1 MVRKDTSGLYV
12 LTGRIFNGRELVGIK
27 LVNINNYS
35 VVYVKKLNFERVFA
49 VYRVLNCNYKNGR
62 LQVPSKLDISK
73 YPRYNRY
80 GSLAGN
86 RKDYYTES
94 EIIACAT
101 NRNIDDVAYNVCGAL
116 VYGAITDPNSTEAN
130 RHAEMYYNE
139 IRAMTTDVERIA
151 KNTGYSVET
160 IQQIKN
166 YLFMEAHDLEG
177 GVKKFSP
184 CLEIAQSWQR
194 LMSKDKKDIKP
205 HDLILIAHE
214 VYESNL
220 VKSGLRQD
228 DAHIETSKHYNYAKA
243 AGEFYKSLKRKGVKI
258 W

>member
-1 MVRKDTSGLYV
+1 M
-12 LTGRIFNGRELVGIK
+12 
-27 LVNINNYS
+27 
-35 VVYVKKLNFERVFA
+35 VYVKKLNFEKAFA
-49 VYRVLNCNYKNGR
+49 VYSVLNCTYKNGR
-62 LQVPSKLDISK
+62 LQVSSKLDISK
-73 YPRYNRY
+73 FPRYNRY

-94 EIIACAT
+94 EIIAYAT

-139 IRAMTTDVERIA
+139 IRAMTTDVKRIA
-151 KNTGYSVET
+151 KNTGYPIEA

-220 VKSGLRQD
+220 VKSGMSQD
-228 DAHIETSKHYNYAKA
+228 DAHIEASKHYNYAKA
-243 AGEFYKSLKRKGVKI
+243 AGEFYKSLKRKGAKI

>member
-1 MVRKDTSGLYV
+1 M
-12 LTGRIFNGRELVGIK
+12 
-27 LVNINNYS
+27 
-35 VVYVKKLNFERVFA
+35 KKLNFERVFA

-184 CLEIAQSWQR
+184 CLEIAFSLGKDLCQR
-194 LMSKDKKDIKP
+194 
-205 HDLILIAHE
+205 
-214 VYESNL
+214 
-220 VKSGLRQD
+220 
-228 DAHIETSKHYNYAKA
+228 T
-243 AGEFYKSLKRKGVKI
+243 KRI
-258 W
+258 